1 MNLIAKLY
9 APIGALDRGL
19 EWISPL
25 FLLGLRVYVANVF
38 FKSGLTKIQDFSS
51 TVALFENEYKVPI
64 ISPTLA
70 ALSGT
75 AAELILPAL
84 LVVGLAS
91 RPTALALFVFNIVAV
106 VSYPDISE
114 SGIKDHVLWGTM
126 ILVVVFFG
134 AGRLS
139 IDHWLKSRLGL
150 GIAPA

>member
-1 MNLIAKLY
+1 MNFIAKLY
-9 APIGALDRGL
+9 APIGVLDRGL

-70 ALSGT
+70 AVSGT

-84 LVVGLAS
+84 LVAGLAS
-91 RPTALALFVFNIVAV
+91 RPIALALFVFNIVAV

-139 IDHWLKSRLGL
+139 IDQWLKSRLGL

>member
-1 MNLIAKLY
+1 MNLIAKLF
-9 APIGALDRGL
+9 APISALDRGL

-84 LVVGLAS
+84 LVAGLAS

-139 IDHWLKSRLGL
+139 IDHWLKSRIGL